1 MSNPPH
7 DVVTGAFGYT
17 GRHIARRLLSAD
29 RRVSTLTSRPE
40 MAAVLEDRVAALPW
54 RWDDPAALARQL
66 EGVDTLYNT
75 YWVRFDHGEQTHARA
90 VANSRTLMDA
100 ARAAGIR
107 RVVHV
112 SIAHADSRS
121 PLPYYR
127 GKGQVEEA
135 VAASGLSYAIVRPTL
150 VYGDVDILV
159 NNIAWFLRRLPVAG
173 VPGDGSYLVRP
184 VHVEDVAALAV
195 RLSSGPADAT
205 VNAVGPETYTFRDLV
220 RLIGRRIG
228 RDIPVLGLPDRL
240 MLIATGLAGR
250 LLGDVVLT
258 ADEVRGLSAGLLHT
272 TGRATGSASFA
283 GWLRD
288 NSDWLGQ
295 TYRSELRAHYR

>member
-1 MSNPPH
+1 MNNPPH

-17 GRHIARRLLSAD
+17 GRHIARRLLSTD

-40 MAAVLEDRVAALPW
+40 MAAELEDRVAALPW
-54 RWDDPAALARQL
+54 HWDDPAALTRQL

-90 VANSRTLMDA
+90 VANSRTLINA

-107 RVVHV
+107 RIVHV

-150 VYGDVDILV
+150 VYGDMDILV
-159 NNIAWFLRRLPVAG
+159 NNIAWFLRRAPVVG
-173 VPGDGSYLVRP
+173 VPGDGGYLVRP
-184 VHVEDVAALAV
+184 VHVEDEAALAV
-195 RLSSGPADAT
+195 RLSSGPANAT
-205 VNAVGPETYTFRDLV
+205 VDAVGPETYTFRELV
-220 RLIGRRIG
+220 RLIGRNIG

-272 TGRATGSASFA
+272 TGRATGSSSFA

-288 NSDWLGQ
+288 NGGWLGQ

>member
-40 MAAVLEDRVAALPW
+40 MTAVLEDRVAALPW

-135 VAASGLSYAIVRPTL
+135 VAASGLSYAIIRPTL

>member
-29 RRVSTLTSRPE
+29 RRVSTLTSRLG

-135 VAASGLSYAIVRPTL
+135 VAASGLSYAIIRPTL

>member
-1 MSNPPH
+1 MSNTPH

-17 GRHIARRLLSAD
+17 GRHIARHLLSAD

-40 MAAVLEDRVAALPW
+40 MAAELEDRVAALPW
-54 RWDDPAALARQL
+54 HWDDPAALTRQL

-90 VANSRTLMDA
+90 VANSRTLINA

-107 RVVHV
+107 RIVHV

-150 VYGDVDILV
+150 VYGDMDILV
-159 NNIAWFLRRLPVAG
+159 NNIAWFLRRAPVVG
-173 VPGDGSYLVRP
+173 VPGDGGYLVRP
-184 VHVEDVAALAV
+184 VHVEDMAALAV
-195 RLSSGPADAT
+195 RLSSGPANAT
-205 VNAVGPETYTFRDLV
+205 VDAVGPETYTFRELV
-220 RLIGRRIG
+220 RLIGRSIG

-288 NSDWLGQ
+288 NRGWLGQ